1 MAPVANTISTLSG
14 MFKEVYADKLESLVP
29 EAARIQR
36 DFPYVARDK
45 REGNQYHQPVR
56 LTRAH
61 GWTLSTSGDAFP
73 LNAAEPAR
81 SQDATIQGSSFV
93 LREVISYGAAAKLT
107 AGSGKDRQRAFVA
120 GTSYMIENM
129 TETSAFIL
137 ELQCL
142 YGQSNVGIIET
153 YVSGTGTGTQVFTF
167 TKASFIAA
175 MWSGLEK
182 GFVDFWSASAQLNN
196 DDVQVSSV
204 AVDTRSVTL
213 TGSSADLDA
222 IHAAI
227 TTGYPTVYL
236 RGTKDAGMLGI
247 AAQAANAGTMFS
259 IDATAYSL
267 WGGNTFD
274 AASGILSFAKVM
286 RAVNKPV
293 NRGLMGDLRFYVNP
307 KSWTDCQND
316 LAALRRYADKAGG
329 KLEQGADA
337 LTFYGQAGAI
347 EMVPHIFVK
356 PSEAIGVPKGKGIR
370 LGASDLT
377 FSPPGLDEGKF
388 WENLPDHAGYG
399 TRCFWNQ
406 AVFIPTPNQ
415 CIYIKNIVNS
425 DD

>member
-1 MAPVANTISTLSG
+1 MAAKANTVDTLNG
-14 MFKEVYADKLESLVP
+14 LFKEVYADSLMSLVP
-29 EAARIQR
+29 EAARIQK
-36 DFPYVARDK
+36 DAPFVARDK

-73 LNAAEPAR
+73 LNPAEPAR
-81 SQDATIQGSSFV
+81 TSDAVVQGSSFV
-93 LREVISYGAAAKLT
+93 LREVISYGAAAKLST
-107 AGSGKDRQRAFVA
+107 GSGADRKRAFVS
-120 GTSYMIENM
+120 GTAYMVENM

-142 YGQSNVGIIET
+142 YGQQDLGLVESRSNNSQT
-153 YVSGTGTGTQVFTF
+153 SQTFVFTAA
-167 TKASFIAA
+167 TFIAA

-182 GFVDFWSASAQLNN
+182 GFVDFYNGSTQLNAS
-196 DDVQVSSV
+196 DIQVTG
-204 AVDTRSVTL
+204 VDIENRAITF
-213 TGSSADLDA
+213 TGTQTDLDA
-222 IHAAI
+222 VNTAGTSAA
-227 TTGYPTVYL
+227 VYL

-247 AAQAANAGTMFS
+247 RGQVANTGTMFG
-259 IDATAYSL
+259 IPATTYSL
-267 WGGNTFD
+267 WAGNSSS
-274 AASGILSFAKVM
+274 ALSGSLAFAKIM
-286 RAVNKPV
+286 KAINKPV
-293 NRGLMGDLRFYVNP
+293 NRGLMGDMKFYINP

-337 LTFYGQAGAI
+337 LMYHGQAGSV
-347 EMVPHIFVK
+347 ELVPHIFMK
-356 PSEAIGVPKGKGIR
+356 PSEAIGVPKGKMIR
-370 LGASDLT
+370 LGASELT

-406 AVFIPTPNQ
+406 AIFIPCPSQ
-415 CIYIKNIVNS
+415 CVLINNIVNS

>member
-1 MAPVANTISTLSG
+1 MAPSANTVSTLNG
-14 MFKEVYADKLESLVP
+14 MFKEVYADSLESLVP
-29 EAARIQR
+29 EAARLQR
-36 DFPYVARDK
+36 DFPFVARDK

-73 LNAAEPAR
+73 LNPAEPAR

-93 LREVISYGAAAKLT
+93 LREVISYSAAAKLS
-107 AGSGKDRQRAFVA
+107 AGKGDDRRRAFIA
-120 GTSYMIENM
+120 GTAYMIENM

-142 YGQSNVGIIET
+142 YGQQNIGVIESKTTSN
-153 YVSGTGTGTQVFTF
+153 GTGTETF
-167 TKASFIAA
+167 VVSKATFIAA

-182 GFVDFWSASAQLNN
+182 GFIDAWSASAQLNL
-196 DDVQVSSV
+196 DDVQVTGV
-204 AVDTRSVTL
+204 AVDTRSITL
-213 TGSSADLDA
+213 SGSISDMVS
-222 IHAAI
+222 INAAI
-227 TTGYPTVYL
+227 TTGYPALYL
-236 RGTKDAGMLGI
+236 RGTKESGMLGVV
-247 AAQAANAGTMFS
+247 AQAANTGSMFG
-259 IDATAYSL
+259 IDAANYSL
-267 WGGNTFD
+267 WAGNTFS
-274 AASGILSFAKVM
+274 AAGGILSFAKVM
-286 RAVNKPV
+286 RAMNKPV
-293 NRGLMGDLRFYVNP
+293 NRGLMGDIRLYTNP

-337 LTFYGQAGAI
+337 LTFYGQAGSI
-347 EMVPHIFVK
+347 ELVPHIFLK
-356 PSEAIGVPKGKGIR
+356 PSESVGIPKGKGIR

-406 AVFIPTPNQ
+406 AIFIPTPNQ
-415 CIYIKNIVNS
+415 CIYINNIVNS